1 MMKLRGLRI
10 KGLKGRWMFTGTGVT
25 VLIVLLGV
33 WLIVAS
39 IHTNYYHS
47 VETGLES
54 KATTASE
61 FLEDYVTGSYTE
73 FYRSAMDY
81 TEGFE
86 DRDRIE
92 LQFLSSGGRVET
104 SSYGFS
110 AGTRPGTPDI
120 TEALSTG
127 EMSSW
132 SGRRDDTGEHVLAV
146 SAPLKNAS
154 GTVIGLI
161 RYVTSLRLVDEQ
173 VFRLAAATAG
183 VGLLIIM
190 FIILSNL
197 YFINSITA
205 PIVELTGIARRISD
219 GSYGI
224 QAVKLHD
231 DEIGDLIDSINDMS
245 VKLGRAEKMQTEFI
259 SSISHELRTP
269 LTAITGWSETLAFD
283 PAIKGESLRGITI
296 ISKEAARLTKMV
308 EDLLEFTRIEDG
320 RFNLTLEK
328 IDVAAELEE
337 AIFTYGE
344 LLRQEGME
352 LHYYPDYTE
361 LPQITADPERL
372 RQVFLNILDNAAK
385 YGREGRRIDVRI
397 WRSGEYVKI
406 SVRDYGPGIPEQEL
420 PYVKRKFYKGSSKER
435 GSGIGLAVCDEIVTR
450 HKGALDIENAPD
462 GGVIVTVSLPAGS
475 EVLSN

>member
-1 MMKLRGLRI
+1 MKIRGL
-10 KGLKGRWMFTGTGVT
+10 KSRWMFTGTGVT

-33 WLIVAS
+33 WLITSS
-39 IHTNYYHS
+39 IYSNYHRS

-61 FLEDYVTGSYTE
+61 FFGAYVTRSYAE
-73 FYRSAMDY
+73 FYHSACVY

-104 SSYGFS
+104 SSSGLT
-110 AGTRPGTPDI
+110 AGTRPNTPDI
-120 TEALSTG
+120 TEALATG

-132 SGRRDDTGEHVLAV
+132 SGDMPGTGEHVLAV
-146 SAPLKNAS
+146 SAPLKDTD
-154 GTVIGLI
+154 GGIIGLI
-161 RYVTSLRLVDEQ
+161 RYITSLRLVDAE
-173 VFRLAAATAG
+173 VTRLSAATAG
-183 VGLLIIM
+183 VGLLIIV

-205 PIVELTGIARRISD
+205 PVIELTGIAKRISD

-224 QAVKLHD
+224 QAVKMHD

-245 VKLGRAEKMQTEFI
+245 VKLGKSEKMQTEFI

-269 LTAITGWSETLAFD
+269 LTAITGWSETLAYD
-283 PAIKGESLRGITI
+283 EAIQGESRRGVMI

-308 EDLLEFTRIEDG
+308 EGLLEFTRIEDG
-320 RFNLTLEK
+320 RFNLSLEK

-344 LLRQEGME
+344 LLRQEGIE
-352 LHYYPDYTE
+352 LHYDPDYSE
-361 LPQITADPERL
+361 LPPITADPERL

-406 SVRDYGPGIPEQEL
+406 SVRDHGQGIPENEL
-420 PYVKRKFYKGSSKER
+420 PFVKQKFYKGSSKER
-435 GSGIGLAVCDEIVTR
+435 GSGIGLAVCDEIITR
-450 HKGALDIENAPD
+450 HKGKLDIENAPD
-462 GGVIVTVSLPAGS
+462 GGAIVTVSLPTDS
-475 EVLSN
+475 EVSAN

>member
-1 MMKLRGLRI
+1 MC
-10 KGLKGRWMFTGTGVT
+10 
-25 VLIVLLGV
+25 
-33 WLIVAS
+33 S
-39 IHTNYYHS
+39 
-47 VETGLES
+47 
-54 KATTASE
+54 
-61 FLEDYVTGSYTE
+61 
-73 FYRSAMDY
+73 
-81 TEGFE
+81 
-86 DRDRIE
+86 
-92 LQFLSSGGRVET
+92 
-104 SSYGFS
+104 
-110 AGTRPGTPDI
+110 
-120 TEALSTG
+120 
-127 EMSSW
+127 
-132 SGRRDDTGEHVLAV
+132 
-146 SAPLKNAS
+146 LKNAS

-352 LHYYPDYTE
+352 LHYDPDYTE

-372 RQVFLNILDNAAK
+372 RQVFLNILDNAA
-385 YGREGRRIDVRI
+385 
-397 WRSGEYVKI
+397 
-406 SVRDYGPGIPEQEL
+406 
-420 PYVKRKFYKGSSKER
+420 
-435 GSGIGLAVCDEIVTR
+435 
-450 HKGALDIENAPD
+450 
-462 GGVIVTVSLPAGS
+462 
-475 EVLSN
+475 

>member
-1 MMKLRGLRI
+1 MMKLHGLRI

-33 WLIVAS
+33 WLIAAS

-173 VFRLAAATAG
+173 GFRLAAATAG
-183 VGLLIIM
+183 VGLLVIM

-224 QAVKLHD
+224 QAAKLHD

-352 LHYYPDYTE
+352 LHYDPDYTE

>member
-344 LLRQEGME
+344 LLRQRSVSQIRLADHKHPGRIFVDTVNNSRTQNSVDSRKLSATVKHQSVNQCMRIMACCRVHHHPFW
-352 LHYYPDYTE
+352 LVDHQQFVVFIKYIQRYILRKNIRFLFLRNIQPDFCSFKKTE
-361 LPQITADPERL
+361 AGADR
-372 RQVFLNILDNAAK
+372 F
-385 YGREGRRIDVRI
+385 
-397 WRSGEYVKI
+397 SGHCDPSRFQNLLKI
-406 SVRDYGPGIPEQEL
+406 
-420 PYVKRKFYKGSSKER
+420 
-435 GSGIGLAVCDEIVTR
+435 GSGKI
-450 HKGALDIENAPD
+450 
-462 GGVIVTVSLPAGS
+462 
-475 EVLSN
+475 